1 MIYTQL
7 KSPHQRRNTYHA
19 GAPEPEESLTGPER
33 TLMVAATL
41 TKR

>member
-1 MIYTQL
+1 MIYPSL
-7 KSPHQRRNTYHA
+7 KSPHQRRNTYHS
-19 GAPEPEESLTGPER
+19 GAQESEDSLTGPER